1 MALPFLEFKPEMP
14 QRRDVPFAHGE
25 KAPVRKIQKICWFF
39 NTKKGCKFGEN
50 CFFLHERDQSRVC
63 PYQEKCRYGRR
74 CWYRHIVFWAAKRND
89 ETVIKERVERV
100 RQLRFKGKDCKK
112 SKLSA
117 DSVEAVAKAI
127 ISWKSDAEPDFF
139 WNLDSIRDA
148 LIEDVD
154 KELKEE
160 GHSNP
165 TKEATKR
172 VDEIIGKEFP
182 DRLRG
187 LRLHSAFLTCFG
199 HKRMTGRC

>member
-1 MALPFLEFKPEMP
+1 M
-14 QRRDVPFAHGE
+14 
-25 KAPVRKIQKICWFF
+25 
-39 NTKKGCKFGEN
+39 
-50 CFFLHERDQSRVC
+50 
-63 PYQEKCRYGRR
+63 
-74 CWYRHIVFWAAKRND
+74 
-89 ETVIKERVERV
+89 IKERVERV
-100 RQLRFKGKDCKK
+100 RQLRFKGKDCKR

-172 VDEIIGKEFP
+172 VDEIIGKEFS

-187 LRLHSAFLTCFG
+187 LRLLGLCFLDLFWAQENDW
-199 HKRMTGRC
+199 KMLSETGSECVV